1 MSEFWPTQIKVAKD
15 RQRLTVVFND
25 EVAYELSAE
34 MLRVLSPSAEVKG
47 HGPGQE
53 VTVPGKRNVAI
64 IAVQPTGNYA
74 IRIGFDDGH
83 DTGIYTWTYLRE
95 LGERGG
101 EMFGEYEAQLAAK
114 GMSRDVS
121 GKPR

>member
-1 MSEFWPTQIKVAKD
+1 MSDFWPTQIKVAKD
-15 RQRLTVVFND
+15 RQRLTVAFND
-25 EVAYELSAE
+25 DAAYELSAE

-101 EMFGEYEAQLAAK
+101 EMFADYEAQLSAK

-121 GKPR
+121 SKPR